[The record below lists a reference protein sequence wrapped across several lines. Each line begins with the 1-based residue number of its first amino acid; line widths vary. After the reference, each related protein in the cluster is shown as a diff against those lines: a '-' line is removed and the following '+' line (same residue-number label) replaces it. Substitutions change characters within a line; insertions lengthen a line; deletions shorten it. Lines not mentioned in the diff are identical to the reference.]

1 MEKQE
6 QILAKADIRKVF
18 SKKLKLYLV
27 IYYIPIFI
35 TMIAGFS
42 LDSGY
47 YHSSYFGDDETIIR
61 LGFIDP
67 FYVKHIETGE
77 SWFDS
82 EFFIIL
88 FAILL
93 GVILLPFLIYF
104 TSKKIQ
110 MIQCRNT
117 SLIVS
122 NSRVY
127 GSYNSFI
134 WKKSLE
140 MPIEKVDSL
149 TIISSLIDKF
159 RSGKTI
165 GINSASGTI
174 KISFVQNAEEVVSA
188 AMDKIYEIREFRN
201 VNAAPAAIPEKSDSV
216 SDKLQELVKMKD
228 SGLIS
233 DEEFANIRKDI
244 LSKM

>member
-6 QILAKADIRKVF
+6 QILAKADIRKEASKLFKCVF
-18 SKKLKLYLV
+18 TVYYL
-27 IYYIPIFI
+27 IAFI
-35 TMIAGFS
+35 TVIVGFS
-42 LDSGY
+42 LGSHFGSEFLEVGFFWPFYMKYLVTGEIWY
-47 YHSSYFGDDETIIR
+47 YHSGYLLIQVAILSGVV
-61 LGFIDP
+61 LLPLFIH
-67 FYVKHIETGE
+67 FIET
-77 SWFDS
+77 
-82 EFFIIL
+82 
-88 FAILL
+88 
-93 GVILLPFLIYF
+93 
-104 TSKKIQ
+104 
-110 MIQCRNT
+110 IQCRNT

-122 NSRVY
+122 NSRVN

-188 AMDKIYEIREFRN
+188 AMDKIYEIRESRN
-201 VNAAPAAIPEKSDSV
+201 ANVSLAVAPEKTDSV
-216 SDKLQELVKMKD
+216 SDKLQELIKMKD

-233 DEEFANIRKDI
+233 DEEFAKMRKDI